1 MATIICPHCQHRMQ
15 SRSLKPGTFKPKCSK
30 CQTVFVLKIPD
41 GFDENEIFSGLA
53 MEQPAAK
60 SPTPPL
66 SKIDA
71 TRIDEPPNV
80 RPSIKHDETRADAVD
95 SPNTRAEVTSA
106 SPPPS
111 GSQAARTGSPRTQSS
126 DPPTQ
131 IGGYR
136 IISELGRGGLGVVYL
151 ANQVA
156 LQRNVALKVIRG
168 GLNHHAAAIA
178 RFVREAYAAA
188 QLTHH
193 NVVQIYD
200 LGQDRDI
207 NYFSMELVDGKNL
220 AELVQE
226 TGKLPPRVAAGYILQ
241 AARGLEYAHNCGMV
255 HRDIKPANLML
266 NKAGV
271 VKVADLGLVKWDQ
284 AAEGEP
290 VEDANAP
297 RPKSRD
303 LTVVGS
309 TLGTINYMSPEQAID
324 STSVDHRADIYSLGC
339 TFYAILTGTPP
350 YKGKSV
356 AEVISKHQIA
366 PPPRIDIRSENLP
379 GDINAIIGKMMAKNP
394 ADRYQNLGEAIADLE
409 RFLGLESGQKYHP
422 SQQEVAALEQAVQQ
436 FNTVPGM
443 SLRTWGPW
451 VFAGA
456 MFLAVIVALFLA
468 PAWIIPILIFST
480 AATASGVVLTS
491 LRNREYWFGLWR
503 EWVWARR
510 WETLG
515 RLALIVLMVLA
526 VAWVFG
532 VGAISLVMLL
542 LGVAAGFA
550 WDAVVYRGLRDQRQP
565 ALEQGERLLQKIRM
579 AGISEPAIQVFV
591 AQYAGNQWEEF
602 FEALFGY
609 EAKRRLRADLARE
622 EANARR
628 QVWRPWVDWLVNYL
642 EKRVQAERQRRDQKN
657 LVRIEQAALVQQGVK
672 PDEARA
678 QASAIAAA
686 IVEDAAKS
694 KPSPFATAT
703 SQRQP
708 LDAAAAARLKREKFQ
723 RMMAEARSGKYKR
736 KTSLWET
743 LDPWLS
749 PVLGAP
755 IRLAL
760 GAILLIAFGFW
771 VKGNLDV
778 SQFAGVTAE
787 DVKETAGSILSDGGE
802 TAKQLANRYGISRLW
817 TDPQPLNWPVVGS
830 TLSGFAPAVAG
841 LVLVLTGL
849 LGGWRMSL
857 VAIPAAVL
865 LLFPSA
871 LGIPNISW
879 LGGQLGISS
888 LIAVGL
894 IFMGLLFHES

>member
-1 MATIICPHCQHRMQ
+1 MQ

-30 CQTVFVLKIPD
+30 CHTAFVLKIPE
-41 GFDENEIFSGLA
+41 GFDENETFFGLA
-53 MEQPAAK
+53 VEQAATK

-66 SKIDA
+66 SKNDA
-71 TRIDEPPNV
+71 TRFDEPPTA
-80 RPSIKHDETRADAVD
+80 RPSVNHDETRADAVD
-95 SPNTRAEVTSA
+95 SPNTRAEA
-106 SPPPS
+106 APAKSPPG
-111 GSQAARTGSPRTQSS
+111 GSQAARTGSPQSQS
-126 DPPTQ
+126 AAPPTQ
-131 IGGYR
+131 LGGYR

-151 ANQVA
+151 ANQIA

-168 GLNHHAAAIA
+168 GLDHHAGAIA

-200 LGQDRDI
+200 LGHDRDI

-266 NKAGV
+266 NKSGV

-284 AAEGEP
+284 VTEGEP
-290 VEDANAP
+290 LDGANVT

-309 TLGTINYMSPEQAID
+309 TLGTINYMSPEQALD

-339 TFYAILTGTPP
+339 TFYALLTGTPP

-356 AEVISKHQIA
+356 AEVISKHQID
-366 PPPRIDIRSENLP
+366 PPPRVDIRSENLP

-436 FNTVPGM
+436 FNTVPGVA
-443 SLRTWGPW
+443 LRKWGPW

-456 MFLAVIVALFLA
+456 MVLAAIVAIFLA
-468 PAWIIPILIFST
+468 PAWIIPILVFST
-480 AATASGVVLTS
+480 AATASAVVLTS

-503 EWVWARR
+503 ELVWARR

-515 RLALIVLMVLA
+515 KLALIVLLVLA
-526 VAWVFG
+526 VAWLFG

-550 WDAVVYRGLRDQRQP
+550 WDAVVYRGLSDQRQP

-579 AGISEPAIQVFV
+579 AGISEPAIQIFV
-591 AQYAGNQWEEF
+591 AQYAGNQWEEY

-622 EANARR
+622 GANARR

-672 PDEARA
+672 PEEARA
-678 QASAIAAA
+678 QASALAAA

-694 KPSPFATAT
+694 KPSPYATAM
-703 SQRQP
+703 SQSQP

-736 KTSLWET
+736 ETSLWET
-743 LDPWLS
+743 LDPWLN
-749 PVLGAP
+749 PILGAP
-755 IRLAL
+755 IRFAL
-760 GAILLIAFGFW
+760 GAILLVAFGFW

-817 TDPQPLNWPVVGS
+817 TDPKPLNWPAVGS
-830 TLSGFAPAVAG
+830 ILSGFAPAVAG

-857 VAIPAAVL
+857 AAIPAAL
-865 LLFPSA
+865 ILLFPSA
-871 LGIPNISW
+871 IGIPNISW
-879 LGGQLGISS
+879 LGGQLGLSS

-894 IFMGLLFHES
+894 VFVGLLFRES